1 MHTKKTPKA
10 SVMVPLQNEFWLPAI
25 QVPKKAGPI
34 PCLQVDLLRFPVL
47 LGPMALWVLQFLH
60 ALLQMDLFLRHQ
72 LHSDHHLNKVAVST
86 LPCKCLGHHSLGRG
100 SPATSS
106 NIPTTASS
114 AVPATSPEHAAPTS
128 TSIFEADPSA
138 SWNGC
143 SSTSL
148 ATNATAAAV
157 GREAP
162 FYASDVNAATS
173 STQCSSTSTCILK
186 LNVDQNTPSS
196 KCVGHFPLIIL
207 VVVCY

>member
-100 SPATSS
+100 SRSNLLKHSHHRLFSS
-106 NIPTTASS
+106 SGHLPRACRPHLHKHFRGRPLRQLEWLLLHLFGDQCHRRSS
-114 AVPATSPEHAAPTS
+114 
-128 TSIFEADPSA
+128 
-138 SWNGC
+138 WQGG
-143 SSTSL
+143 SL
-148 ATNATAAAV
+148 LCL
-157 GREAP
+157 RC
-162 FYASDVNAATS
+162 
-173 STQCSSTSTCILK
+173 QCRHLLHPMLLHLHLHLEVEC
-186 LNVDQNTPSS
+186 
-196 KCVGHFPLIIL
+196 
-207 VVVCY
+207 